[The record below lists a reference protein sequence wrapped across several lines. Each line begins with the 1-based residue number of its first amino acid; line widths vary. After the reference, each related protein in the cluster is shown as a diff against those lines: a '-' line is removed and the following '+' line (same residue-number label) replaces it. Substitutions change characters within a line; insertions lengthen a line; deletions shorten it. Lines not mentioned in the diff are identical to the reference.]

1 MAMVWVDGCTAIVA
15 KILEVQSFS
24 LLLDKGDE
32 LIQMQSRTAQL
43 TVDQKFLLDSAEVGD
58 LLYIEDIVVLL
69 PDSSLRALAPL
80 KFRLTE

>member
-1 MAMVWVDGCTAIVA
+1 MAMVWVNGCTAIVA

-24 LLLDKGDE
+24 LLLDKEDE

-58 LLYIEDIVVLL
+58 LLYIEDIVVVL